1 MCYNII
7 YINYYKR
14 KICLKKKFNTLMLR
28 YPNIDDCYIFAETLL
43 FKQVMFLSNN
53 LQHFLLIYELI
64 NIYY

>member
-1 MCYNII
+1 
-7 YINYYKR
+7 
-14 KICLKKKFNTLMLR
+14 MLR
-28 YPNIDDCYIFAETLL
+28 YPNIDDCYIFTETLL